1 MFSTEAVSIYI
12 PTNSARGFL
21 FFTPS
26 LGFIICRI
34 FYYGLSEWYE
44 VIPHCSFDLHSLII
58 SDVEHLLM

>member
-1 MFSTEAVSIYI
+1 MFSTVAVSIYI

-34 FYYGLSEWYE
+34 FDYGLSEWCE
-44 VIPHCSFDLHSLII
+44 VIPHCSFDLHFSNN
-58 SDVEHLLM
+58 